1 MHINREDI
9 VPFRNHTFQIKD
21 DAEMYELQESI
32 KAHGILEPGIAFY
45 NEDGELELIS
55 GHRRHHICEI
65 LEMPTMPILIKNI
78 GRDEAIII
86 MGETNLQR
94 RKDILP
100 SEKAFTYKMML
111 DAMKRQGKRSDLTS
125 CPEGTKSRKRSDDE
139 LSKKV
144 NESVR
149 QIHRYIRLTY
159 LDENLLGLVDI
170 KKMGLKPAEEIS
182 YLDSSLQEVIWEFYE
197 DNEATPSHAQAI
209 MMRKLAKEGLL
220 DRVAIERLLSEEKP
234 NQKEKFIISN
244 NIIDKYLSNCRS
256 NAEMENRI
264 VKALALLEKQEKI
277 AGKKLTLEAEQEAE
291 I

>member
-1 MHINREDI
+1 MQINREDI
-9 VPFRNHTFQIKD
+9 VPFKNHTFQVKD
-21 DAEMYELQESI
+21 DADMYELQESI

-125 CPEGTKSRKRSDDE
+125 SPEGTKLRRRSDDE
-139 LSKKV
+139 LAKKV
-144 NESVR
+144 NDSKTM
-149 QIHRYIRLTY
+149 IHRYIRLTY

-182 YLDSSLQEVIWEFYE
+182 YLDSGLQEVIWEFYE
-197 DNEATPSHAQAI
+197 ENEVTPSHAQAI

-220 DRVAIERLLSEEKP
+220 DRIAIERLLSEEKP
-234 NQKEKFIISN
+234 NQKESFRISSD
-244 NIIDKYLSNCRS
+244 IIDKYLSNCKS
-256 NAEMENRI
+256 NVEMENRI
-264 VKALALLEKQEKI
+264 IKALALLEKQEKI
-277 AGKKLTLEAEQEAE
+277 TGKDINLDVEQEAE
-291 I
+291 L